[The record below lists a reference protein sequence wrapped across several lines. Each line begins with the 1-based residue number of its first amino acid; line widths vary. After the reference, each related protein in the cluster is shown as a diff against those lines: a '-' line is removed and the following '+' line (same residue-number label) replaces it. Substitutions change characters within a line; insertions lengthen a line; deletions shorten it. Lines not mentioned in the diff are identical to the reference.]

1 MKEIIKKRYI
11 ALIFVFYIVLISV
24 SFARP
29 LVMKNIMDDG
39 IIKKNF
45 RVILSLVIFLMILIV
60 IEEAVSILQTKLFAE
75 FQNKL
80 VLKLY
85 ERVGKTLFCSKM
97 EYFTHNNSAEIVSRL
112 STDIESVSSLVDSNI
127 MYAFGYVLQIISGV
141 VGLFVINWKL
151 ALLVLAVIPVK
162 YMLIRICSEK
172 EEKTMEQWIGS
183 SADFSAWLGDAIN
196 GICELKLWNLYG
208 MKQKELKHR
217 QEEILYLN
225 KKSRLIQAYN
235 MSGESAVQGFAIA
248 ALYAIG
254 GFFICRGQ
262 LTLGSLTAFISYSN
276 YVINPISLVLNL
288 KIILARVKPSAQR
301 LKAFLEAEIEKE
313 DGLNIREM
321 RDKISF
327 HNVSFSYTEQP
338 VVKNVSFEVQKG
350 EKIAIIGENG
360 SGKSTLLSL
369 LLRFI
374 EPQAGNI
381 CVDGTDIQEYDLKQY
396 RDLFSVVNQE
406 IYLFEDTIWNNLV
419 LGKETDRKKMDNICE
434 KMGMRKFLNNLPL
447 GYEEK
452 LEKNG
457 ENLSGGERQK
467 ISLLR
472 AFVKD
477 APILILDE
485 ATANIDKKYDEFLH
499 DLLINDTVDKTLIII
514 THKLEN
520 LYGMD
525 KVYRIKD
532 HLLKEGTV
540 PVN

>member
-1 MKEIIKKRYI
+1 MKRIIKKRYI
-11 ALIFVFYIVLISV
+11 ILIFVCYIVLIGV

-85 ERVGKTLFCSKM
+85 ESVGKTLFCSKM

-141 VGLFVINWKL
+141 VGLFVINWQL

-196 GICELKLWNLYG
+196 GICEVKLWNLYG
-208 MKQKELKHR
+208 MKQKELRHR

-225 KKSRLIQAYN
+225 KKSKLIQAYN

-288 KIILARVKPSAQR
+288 KIIFARVKPSARR
-301 LKAFLEAEIEKE
+301 LKAFLETETEKE
-313 DGLNIREM
+313 EGLNIREI
-321 RDKISF
+321 RDRISF
-327 HNVSFSYTEQP
+327 HNVSFSYTDQP
-338 VVKNVSFEVQKG
+338 VVKDISFEVQKG
-350 EKIAIIGENG
+350 EKIAVIGENG

-369 LLRFI
+369 LLRFV
-374 EPQAGNI
+374 EPQTGKI
-381 CVDGTDIQEYDLKQY
+381 CVDGTDIREYDLNQY

-419 LGKETDRKKMDNICE
+419 LGKKIDRKKMDNICE
-434 KMGMRKFLNNLPL
+434 KMGMRMFLNNLSL

-457 ENLSGGERQK
+457 ENLSGGERQR

-514 THKLEN
+514 THKIEN

-532 HLLKEGTV
+532 HMLEEGTV
-540 PVN
+540 PVS